1 VGFAARLVMDP
12 RTGRTKG
19 FGFVKFQ
26 TEAEAQNAVK
36 GLNGRVISKP
46 LHFSLVNA
54 SSLPLQFCF
63 FRFCDWFRLQCR

>member
-1 VGFAARLVMDP
+1 MGFAARLVMDP

-19 FGFVKFQ
+19 YGFVKFQ
-26 TEAEAQNAVK
+26 VEEEAQNAVK

-54 SSLPLQFCF
+54 
-63 FRFCDWFRLQCR
+63 